1 MTNPRKKLVAVL
13 TDLMF
18 TVKIQEAAKRAGM
31 DVVFVKSRETALAQ
45 AKMSP
50 AAIIIDLNGTS
61 VDALDLIGA
70 LKTDP
75 ETKGVELIGYV
86 SHVQTDLRQAAEQKG
101 CDIVVAR
108 SAFSQNLPAM
118 LERYTG
124 AQP

>member
-1 MTNPRKKLVAVL
+1 
-13 TDLMF
+13 
-18 TVKIQEAAKRAGM
+18 
-31 DVVFVKSRETALAQ
+31 
-45 AKMSP
+45 MSP

>member
-31 DVVFVKSRETALAQ
+31 DVVFVKSGETALAH

-118 LERYTG
+118 LERYID